1 MGTGFAS
8 ISHVSLQPGTTYVKP
23 PAPPEIVHMENPAID
38 VMTDFEVVH
47 AVTVRPETSIDDAL
61 EHMKTSGVR
70 LLLVTSDEDQVI
82 GLVTANDIRGERPIK
97 IVQES
102 RIPRSK
108 VDVKTIMTGQESIIA
123 LNMISVRNAKVG
135 HVVETLNQ
143 LKRQHILVVEIDEQT
158 KAQRLRG
165 LFSTSQISKQLGR
178 NVAPERGAAQSLAEI
193 QHDIG

>member
-1 MGTGFAS
+1 
-8 ISHVSLQPGTTYVKP
+8 
-23 PAPPEIVHMENPAID
+23 
-38 VMTDFEVVH
+38 
-47 AVTVRPETSIDDAL
+47 
-61 EHMKTSGVR
+61 
-70 LLLVTSDEDQVI
+70 
-82 GLVTANDIRGERPIK
+82 
-97 IVQES
+97 
-102 RIPRSK
+102 
-108 VDVKTIMTGQESIIA
+108 MTGQESIIA